1 MNKSD
6 HDLLIDI
13 TRSVQD
19 FHTQYAADE
28 VRKDKLRSEV
38 QARQKDICDA
48 QNKWIGKIQKDVE
61 TLKNWRTGI
70 VGGVTAIVTY
80 FKFKGK
86 L

>member
-6 HDLLIDI
+6 HDLLIDL

-19 FHTQYAADE
+19 FHTQYAKDE
-28 VRKDKLRSEV
+28 LRKDLLRAEARAAQKEV
-38 QARQKDICDA
+38 CDA
-48 QNKWIGKIQKDVE
+48 QNKWIRSIQRDVE

-70 VGGVTAIVTY
+70 VGGVTAIMAY
-80 FKFKGK
+80 FKFKGR